1 MTSDFLLLGNLVA
14 TFFWGLSLFTAQPCA
29 PLQVGTRARAWV
41 KKRLGT
47 PPAPAPPALWLVD
60 RVAQALVVVLVLGQ
74 HVPSCCLLLANYLQ
88 AQNVWSPPGSNTSG
102 FDEFVRSIHSNARG
116 VRPVWLAA
124 AASFRRALGPGG
136 PGEEPAAGAGQLA
149 AGAALRDPPR

>member
-1 MTSDFLLLGNLVA
+1 M
-14 TFFWGLSLFTAQPCA
+14 
-29 PLQVGTRARAWV
+29 GTRARAWV

-60 RVAQALVVVLVLGQ
+60 RVAQALPVGLVLGQ

-102 FDEFVRSIHSNARG
+102 FDEFVRSIHSNAAKGR
-116 VRPVWLAA
+116 
-124 AASFRRALGPGG
+124 
-136 PGEEPAAGAGQLA
+136 AAGVVS
-149 AGAALRDPPR
+149 